1 MRTGC
6 FFAVFLA
13 ALTITNDGAR
23 AGGHVYALRGLINV
37 FSYGMDSMVER
48 CRARGIG
55 ASAHGHGEF
64 PTLAAS
70 AAKLAKS
77 GKGPIVII
85 GHSLGADA
93 AVYMANEMKKLG
105 APVALLVLFGPTMD
119 LAVPSNVRQVVNY
132 YQATSAWRG
141 RAVKGAGFS
150 GSIANIN
157 LDKDIDVT
165 HFNIEKLDRL
175 QNQAMAKIRAH
186 TGTGRAL
193 PSATA
198 SAAPTTTSDTMMST
212 VAAPP
217 IRSAA
222 TASRAARSSSRT
234 TSSKRSATSS
244 NRANVDT
251 PQQHGAF

>member
-1 MRTGC
+1 MATSLRIGFCRRCYSRRVGGEIFHRNGADRAMRTGW
-6 FFAVFLA
+6 FFAALLA
-13 ALTITNDGAR
+13 ALTISNDDAR

-48 CRARGIG
+48 CRARGVG

-64 PTLAAS
+64 PTLAAD
-70 AAKLAKS
+70 AAKRAKS

-150 GSIANIN
+150 GSIANI
-157 LDKDIDVT
+157 
-165 HFNIEKLDRL
+165 
-175 QNQAMAKIRAH
+175 
-186 TGTGRAL
+186 
-193 PSATA
+193 
-198 SAAPTTTSDTMMST
+198 
-212 VAAPP
+212 
-217 IRSAA
+217 
-222 TASRAARSSSRT
+222 
-234 TSSKRSATSS
+234 
-244 NRANVDT
+244 
-251 PQQHGAF
+251 